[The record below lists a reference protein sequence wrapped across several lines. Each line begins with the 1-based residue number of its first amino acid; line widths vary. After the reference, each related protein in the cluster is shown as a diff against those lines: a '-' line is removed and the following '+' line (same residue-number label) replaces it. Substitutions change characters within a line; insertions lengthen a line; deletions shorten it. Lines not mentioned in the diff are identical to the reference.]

1 MFLTEFMD
9 DQHLSRHHTR
19 SNGTPKHRFV
29 TDADV
34 PAGAR
39 PPEPVLL
46 SYPIVNPTNESS
58 EFFSLALS
66 ILRLLIRHIHSDY
79 K

>member
-19 SNGTPKHRFV
+19 SNGTRKHRFV

-34 PAGAR
+34 QPAGAR
-39 PPEPVLL
+39 APGPVLL
-46 SYPIVNPTNESS
+46 IYPIVNPTNEFSK
-58 EFFSLALS
+58 FFP
-66 ILRLLIRHIHSDY
+66 
-79 K
+79 